1 MSPSP
6 PRLLAGAAAV
16 LRRRWPL
23 ALEVPLRALHIP
35 LFPGF
40 APLWAEPIGAAQIA
54 YAAALAAVEMCF
66 LGVAAWEFVAAGLA
80 GLALA
85 RRARLGLVGAAGAA
99 AVVWTL
105 LGLATGRF
113 PFGALGLDT
122 LLTAVFVR
130 AVGSELLAGLLART
144 CLMGL
149 VGISI
154 ACVSASRRLARRLA
168 PAAGAGALR
177 RAT

>member
-1 MSPSP
+1 MSSSR
-6 PRLLAGAAAV
+6 PRVLTGALAAT
-16 LRRRWPL
+16 RRWWPL

-40 APLWAEPIGAAQIA
+40 APLWAGEIGAAQVV
-54 YAAALAAVEMCF
+54 YATVLAAVEMSF

-85 RRARLGLVGAAGAA
+85 RRARVGLAGAASAGTVVWALLGLVS
-99 AVVWTL
+99 
-105 LGLATGRF
+105 GRF
-113 PFGALGLDT
+113 PLGALGLET

-130 AVGSELLAGLLART
+130 AAGSEELAGLLSRA

-149 VGISI
+149 VGTSI
-154 ACVSASRRLARRLA
+154 ALVSVSRRLAQGLL
-168 PAAGAGALR
+168 PATVATLLR
-177 RAT
+177 VP